1 MATKKRV
8 FKFSQ
13 SFYILTLLFLSN
25 VLYAEEVET
34 TQAKIKCEKNNDII
48 LPISKKRLKV

>member
-13 SFYILTLLFLSN
+13 SFYILTLLFISN
-25 VLYAEEVET
+25 VLYAEKVET
-34 TQAKIKCEKNNDII
+34 TQIKINAK
-48 LPISKKRLKV
+48 RTMTQFYRY